1 MISRDEISC
10 VKRAAAARRWGA
22 ADQLF
27 QLPADRGRVTKA
39 DRDLPGTGPVRSM
52 TASYLQCDTEMP
64 RVRGHNEGPIY
75 CLLTTSC
82 TELSNTSF
90 RNFPMRIALRV
101 VQTDEV
107 RQACTLFAHFHG
119 NLAAV
124 FTNCHR

>member
-64 RVRGHNEGPIY
+64 RVRGQRRTH
-75 CLLTTSC
+75 LLC
-82 TELSNTSF
+82 ISNQ
-90 RNFPMRIALRV
+90 L
-101 VQTDEV
+101 
-107 RQACTLFAHFHG
+107 H
-119 NLAAV
+119 
-124 FTNCHR
+124 